1 MPIIKTSNHDIFY
14 VDEGDGFPI
23 FLIHGLAGDHK
34 AWLNQIEYFKNNYN
48 RQIKD
53 KVLPDGLSGG
63 SY

>member
-34 AWLNQIEYFKNNYN
+34 AWLKSN
-48 RQIKD
+48 RIFQR
-53 KVLPDGLSGG
+53 
-63 SY
+63 